1 MSKSAF
7 LYILV
12 LLAGCTNLETSDFC
26 QIDPER
32 KNEALEKIDAFIQ
45 SISTKNVT
53 YTISPLLVQEGK
65 LIRGQRGCYAR
76 LFPRSAQP
84 RQRILILILILI
96 LDGDGGVYVDLET
109 LKVGPVF
116 WYRY

>member
-7 LYILV
+7 LFILV